1 MYRALTEMYI
11 VLQGNTKSK
20 TKVKQMTAEKI
31 DNKPQ
36 QNDLKQYLLT
46 YFKGVKAEW
55 GKVSWP
61 TRQQVITETGIVLVV
76 VSFFTVVVYIMDLIF
91 KFLLG
96 LIK

>member
-1 MYRALTEMYI
+1 
-11 VLQGNTKSK
+11 
-20 TKVKQMTAEKI
+20 MTAEKQ
-31 DNKPQ
+31 NQ
-36 QNDLKQYLLT
+36 QSDFKQAIIT

-61 TRQQVITETGIVLVV
+61 TRQQVIAETGIVLAVV
-76 VSFFTVVVYIMDLIF
+76 TFFTVVVYLMDIIF

>member
-1 MYRALTEMYI
+1 
-11 VLQGNTKSK
+11 
-20 TKVKQMTAEKI
+20 MTAEKTEK
-31 DNKPQ
+31 NQNQ
-36 QNDLKQYLLT
+36 QQDLKQALIT

-61 TRQQVITETGIVLVV
+61 VRQQVIAETGIVLAVV
-76 VSFFTVVVYIMDLIF
+76 AFFTVVVYLMDIIF